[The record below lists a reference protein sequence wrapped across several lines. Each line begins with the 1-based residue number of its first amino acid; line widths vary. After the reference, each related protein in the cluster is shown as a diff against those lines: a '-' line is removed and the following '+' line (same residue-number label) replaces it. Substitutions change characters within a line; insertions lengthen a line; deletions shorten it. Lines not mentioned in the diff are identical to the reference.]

1 MTDERAINVLLNEKT
16 CVLWQSA
23 GKCDRECGKCDL
35 VLDDEEIVEAYNH
48 AILAIQRKDDVAHEL
63 HKIALLMNDFKP
75 ILRSL
80 KK

>member
-16 CVLWQSA
+16 CVLRQSV
-23 GKCDRECGKCDL
+23 GDCDRECEKCDL
-35 VLDDEEIVEAYNH
+35 VLDDEEIIEAYNH
-48 AILAIQRKDDVAHEL
+48 AILAIQKKDDVANEL
-63 HKIALLMNDFKP
+63 HKIALLLNDFKP